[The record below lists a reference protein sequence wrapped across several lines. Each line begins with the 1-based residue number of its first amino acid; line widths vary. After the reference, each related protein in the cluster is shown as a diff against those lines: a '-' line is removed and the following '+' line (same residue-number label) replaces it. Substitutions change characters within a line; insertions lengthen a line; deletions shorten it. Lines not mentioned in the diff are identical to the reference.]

1 MDMRTYQAQAVQTD
15 QVPVATERPGA
26 DGGQSAPAR
35 AYHDASFIV
44 PLLGLAGEAGG
55 LLSEYKKYLRDGD
68 AHRLFEDR
76 VTEELGDIL
85 WYLTNVASKF
95 GLDLAEI
102 AEANIAKV
110 RGRWG
115 RGRERTPHA
124 FDADFPQHER
134 LPRHLVVD
142 ITEVEVHGRRK
153 MRALVNG
160 KPLGDDLTDNAY
172 DHDGYR
178 FHDVFHLAYAAVLGW
193 SPVTRANFGCK
204 RKSDPVVDEVE
215 DGGRAA
221 AIEEGLSAIIFDY
234 ARDHDFLDGITALD
248 SQILRTITSV
258 TSHLEVS
265 ACSIGDWERAVLQGY
280 TVWRD
285 VVRNNGGRLVV
296 DLDAQTITYVA
307 VPETSPGGLAR
318 AAAE

>member
-1 MDMRTYQAQAVQTD
+1 MDMRTYQAQALRTD
-15 QVPVATERPGA
+15 QVPVEAEASNAAGSQ
-26 DGGQSAPAR
+26 DSDAR
-35 AYHDASFIV
+35 HDASFLV
-44 PLLGLAGEAGG
+44 PLLGLAGESGG

-76 VTEELGDIL
+76 VAEELGDIL
-85 WYLTNVASKF
+85 WYLTNIASKF
-95 GLDLAEI
+95 GLDLADI
-102 AEANIAKV
+102 AEANLAKV

-124 FDADFPQHER
+124 FDADFPLAER
-134 LPRHLVVD
+134 LPRRMVVE
-142 ITEVEVHGRRK
+142 ITEVEVDGRKK
-153 MRALVNG
+153 MRALVDG
-160 KPLGDDLTDNAY
+160 GTFGDELTDNAY

-193 SPVTRANFGCK
+193 SPVTRANLRRK

-215 DGGRAA
+215 DGGRAV
-221 AIEEGLSAIIFDY
+221 AIEEGLSAIVFDY
-234 ARDHDFLDGITALD
+234 ARDHDYLDGISALD

-280 TVWRD
+280 AVWRE
-285 VVRNNGGRLVV
+285 VVKHSGGRLVV
-296 DLDAQTITYVA
+296 DLDAQTISYDSP
-307 VPETSPGGLAR
+307 PEN
-318 AAAE
+318 

>member
-1 MDMRTYQAQAVQTD
+1 MDMQKYQAQAVQTD
-15 QVPVATERPGA
+15 QVPLAVQG
-26 DGGQSAPAR
+26 SASEGEHITSAL

-68 AHRLFEDR
+68 AHRLFKDR
-76 VTEELGDIL
+76 VSEELGDIL

-95 GLDLAEI
+95 GLDLANI
-102 AEANIAKV
+102 AEDNLAKV

-124 FDADFPQHER
+124 FDADFPEQER
-134 LPRHLVVD
+134 LPRYLVVD
-142 ITEVEVHGRRK
+142 ITAVEVEGLQK

-160 KPLGDDLTDNAY
+160 EPLGDDLTDNAY
-172 DHDGYR
+172 DRDGYR
-178 FHDVFHLAYAAVLGW
+178 FHDVFHYAYAAVLGW
-193 SPVTRANFGCK
+193 SPVLRANRGCK

-234 ARDHDFLDGITALD
+234 AKDHNYLEGVTALD

-265 ACSIGDWERAVLQGY
+265 ACSVGDWERAVLQGY
-280 TVWRD
+280 AVWRE
-285 VVRNNGGRLVV
+285 VVRHNGGRVAV
-296 DLDAQTITYVA
+296 DLDAQTITYASV
-307 VPETSPGGLAR
+307 T
-318 AAAE
+318 